1 MQQPLKTIWVSYH
14 HIIDDDDAK
23 ISQDYDILYIYD
35 CYKKSVYMTWKK
47 RVQNTIYIF
56 YYIFVYTLGSI
67 KVNVSCISNFIASP
81 FYSSYHVLGLVSVE
95 SGHR

>member
-1 MQQPLKTIWVSYH
+1 MQQLLKTIWDSYH
-14 HIIDDDDAK
+14 HIIDDDAK
-23 ISQDYDILYIYD
+23 ILKIMTYCISM
-35 CYKKSVYMTWKK
+35 SAVYMTWKK
-47 RVQNTIYIF
+47 RVHNTIYIF

-67 KVNVSCISNFIASP
+67 KVNVSCIFNFISSP

>member
-14 HIIDDDDAK
+14 RIIDDDAK
-23 ISQDYDILYIYD
+23 ISQD
-35 CYKKSVYMTWKK
+35 YKKSVYMTWKK